1 MLATPRLVA
10 LLACL
15 ACAVPAVAQAA
26 DDDTESEDAVEE
38 ASERF
43 RRGVKLYKDE
53 DYVAALVE
61 FKRAYELAPNYRVLY
76 NLGQTSRGLKDYA
89 SALVSYQ
96 RYLDEGGDEIDGE
109 RREEVEK
116 IVEDLTARV
125 GKLTITTN
133 VEGAE
138 IQIDD
143 EVIGVAPLDEPVV
156 VNIGKRRIGASLPGY
171 APATRLIEVAGRDE
185 LDVELALTDLT
196 QKGPAPGTPPDRGA
210 AEEGHIPVPGI
221 VALSITAACG
231 IGTGVLGGLA
241 LSAKGERDDALAAFP
256 GNAQTIADAQS
267 KTDTLALATDIMIG
281 VTSAGAITTLIL
293 FLVDP
298 GAPDAP
304 DAPDDDEG
312 PDVGVTLGPGT
323 FALTGTF

>member
-1 MLATPRLVA
+1 MLRTPRLAA
-10 LLACL
+10 LLTCL
-15 ACAVPAVAQAA
+15 AFAAPSLAYAA
-26 DDDTESEDAVEE
+26 DDETEESDDPTEE

-89 SALVSYQ
+89 AALVAYQ
-96 RYLDEGGDEIDGE
+96 RYLDEGGDEIDE
-109 RREEVEK
+109 DRREEVEA

-143 EVIGVAPLDEPVV
+143 VVIGVTPLDEPVV
-156 VNIGKRRIGASLPGY
+156 VNIGKRRVGASLPGY
-171 APATRLIEVAGRDE
+171 APAKKLIEVAGRDE
-185 LDVELALTDLT
+185 LDVELTLTDLT
-196 QKGPAPGTPPDRGA
+196 QKSPAPGTP
-210 AEEGHIPVPGI
+210 AESDQTADESHIPVPGI

-231 IGTGVLGGLA
+231 VATGVLGGLA
-241 LSAKGERDDALAAFP
+241 LSAKGERDDALNAFP
-256 GNAQTIADAQS
+256 GNPQAIADAQS

-293 FLVDP
+293 FIVDP
-298 GAPDAP
+298 GAPDE
-304 DAPDDDEG
+304 EG
-312 PDVGVTLGPGT
+312 PDVGLNVAPTGLW
-323 FALTGTF
+323 LTGTF